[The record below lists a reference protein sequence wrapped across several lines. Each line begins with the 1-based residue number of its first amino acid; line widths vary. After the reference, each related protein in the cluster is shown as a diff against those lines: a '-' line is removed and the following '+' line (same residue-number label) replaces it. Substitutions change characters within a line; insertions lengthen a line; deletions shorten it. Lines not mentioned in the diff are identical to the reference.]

1 MRASNQLPV
10 SVPEPSELPLPSRKD
25 HLRRRVSLQPHSGV
39 LGLARSLAIDRR
51 AWRRVRARHGEC
63 VGNRRSLGPDH
74 RRFCAVERGRG
85 LRDRHRGRRCD
96 DDRHAGIED
105 HAFGQFAIRVNAYRR
120 PVRGALLGDR
130 GFRETKVRKEE
141 QGEQRCTDLPE
152 VRQQRHLA
160 RSAPHNGPSLRRRC
174 TILQCAVRTGLIQIK
189 RAKKSPM
196 RLRSSSTIPSCQC
209 FARRSNTAVMPLFD
223 DAIMPVFCPT
233 CQMYFG

>member
-160 RSAPHNGPSLRRRC
+160 RSAPQWAQLATTLHDFAMRCENGLDSNQAREE
-174 TILQCAVRTGLIQIK
+174 ISDAVTKFLDNSI
-189 RAKKSPM
+189 
-196 RLRSSSTIPSCQC
+196 
-209 FARRSNTAVMPLFD
+209 V
-223 DAIMPVFCPT
+223 PVFCPAK
-233 CQMYFG
+233 